1 MGRLTVLKQIAADLA
16 SQFGP
21 DCEVVIHDLKTS
33 EPEHSIVYIVN
44 GHVTNRDI
52 GDGPSNAVFDA
63 IRRPYRLSDENSRR
77 QDPEV
82 QHFLHS

>member
-16 SQFGP
+16 SQ
-21 DCEVVIHDLKTS
+21 
-33 EPEHSIVYIVN
+33 
-44 GHVTNRDI
+44 
-52 GDGPSNAVFDA
+52 
-63 IRRPYRLSDENSRR
+63 LSDENSRR